1 MLCRQGGKKRQPLKG
16 RKEFFDKDR
25 RVIYLQSNNLKPKA
39 SAVVFRF
46 VRKNLWL
53 FGLGLLCSVLN
64 TAFNSLT
71 PQIIRMTVDSVIGSS
86 ELPQWI
92 QRTGIAQFAA
102 DNTKAMLLLAAVAVL
117 ITAILSGVFSFFAR
131 LNTAKASESSIK
143 ALRDELFGHIQK
155 LPFSWHTA
163 HQTGEIIQRC
173 TSDVEVIRNFISAQ
187 MVEVFRISFLIVM
200 TMTIMFTMN
209 VKISLV
215 AVIFVPMVMFYS
227 FFFNSKISKR
237 FMSADV
243 AEGVLSSV
251 VQENLTGVRVVR
263 AFGREQFEIDRFDEK
278 NIAFSELW
286 IRLGH
291 MMTAYWSTGDLIMA
305 LQVLCVIAVGTVS
318 AVHGEITLGEFLAFV
333 SYNATLT
340 WPVRSLG
347 KILSEMSKTGV
358 SIERVSY
365 ILQSEPEHDPPQALT
380 PPMDGDIVFDHVTF
394 GYENQKPVLD
404 DVSFT
409 IPAGSTFAILG
420 GTGSGKTTLMHLLN
434 RLYDLEDG
442 KGSITIGG
450 VDINQI
456 SRAHLRKNVSIV
468 LQEPFLF
475 SRTIGENIGI
485 ACESKGREEM
495 MEYVRG
501 AARSACVDE
510 AIESFANGYDTI
522 VGERGVTLS
531 GGQKQRVAIARMLTQ
546 NAPVMIFDDSL
557 SAVDAETDAKIR
569 HELKEKMG
577 NTTTILISHRITTL
591 MQADRILVLDNG
603 RVADIGTH
611 EELISRKGIY
621 QDIYQIQM
629 NNADHELLQQVNAGD
644 STESR

>member
-1 MLCRQGGKKRQPLKG
+1 MQNDQK
-16 RKEFFDKDR
+16 
-25 RVIYLQSNNLKPKA
+25 SKA
-39 SAVVFRF
+39 YAVVFRF
-46 VRKNLWL
+46 VKENLWL
-53 FGLGLLCSVLN
+53 FGLGLLCSMLN

-71 PQIIRMTVDSVIGSS
+71 PQIIRMTVDSIIGSE
-86 ELPQWI
+86 ELPGWFTALGL
-92 QRTGIAQFAA
+92 QRLLQGDTARV
-102 DNTKAMLLLAAVAVL
+102 LLLAAAAVL
-117 ITAILSGVFSFFAR
+117 AAAILSGVFSFLAR
-131 LNTAKASESSIK
+131 INTARASENAIK
-143 ALRDELFGHIQK
+143 SLRDALYGHIQK

-173 TSDVEVIRNFISAQ
+173 TSDVEVIRNFVSAQ
-187 MVEVFRISFLIVM
+187 MVEVFRIVFLIVM
-200 TMTIMFTMN
+200 TMAIMFSMN

-215 AVIFVPMVMFYS
+215 VAVFIPIIALYS
-227 FFFNSKISKR
+227 FFFSSKISKR
-237 FMSADV
+237 FMDADI
-243 AEGVLSSV
+243 AEGKLSST

-263 AFGREQFEIDRFDEK
+263 AFGRENFEIERFDER
-278 NIAFSELW
+278 NNHFADLW

-291 MMTAYWSTGDLIMA
+291 MMTTYWSTGDFIMA
-305 LQVLCVIAVGTVS
+305 LQVLTVICVGTVS

-347 KILSEMSKTGV
+347 KILAEMSKTGV
-358 SIERVSY
+358 SLERVSY
-365 ILQSEPEHDPPQALT
+365 ILLAEPEHDPPRALQ
-380 PPMDGDIVFDHVTF
+380 PPMDRDISFEHVTF

-404 DVSFT
+404 DVTFT

-434 RLYDLEDG
+434 RLYDLEPG
-442 KGSITIGG
+442 CGRITIGG
-450 VDINQI
+450 VDI
-456 SRAHLRKNVSIV
+456 SRICRGYLRKNVAIV

-475 SRTIGENIGI
+475 SRTIRENIGI
-485 ACESKGREEM
+485 TAQERDRDAM
-495 MEYVRG
+495 LEYVRA

-510 AIESFANGYDTI
+510 AIEGFAQGYETV

-569 HELKEKMG
+569 QQLKEKMG
-577 NTTTILISHRITTL
+577 SATTILISHRITTL

-603 RVADIGTH
+603 RVADLGTH
-611 EELISRKGIY
+611 EELIARPGIY
-621 QDIYQIQM
+621 RDIYEIQM
-629 NNADHELLQQVNAGD
+629 NNADRELLQKAAAGAPQGAV
-644 STESR
+644 TESR

>member
-1 MLCRQGGKKRQPLKG
+1 MQNDQK
-16 RKEFFDKDR
+16 
-25 RVIYLQSNNLKPKA
+25 SKA
-39 SAVVFRF
+39 YAVVFRF
-46 VRKNLWL
+46 VKENLWL
-53 FGLGLLCSVLN
+53 FGLGLLCSMLN

-71 PQIIRMTVDSVIGSS
+71 PQIIRMTVDSIIGSE
-86 ELPQWI
+86 ELPGWFTALGLQHLL
-92 QRTGIAQFAA
+92 QGDTARV
-102 DNTKAMLLLAAVAVL
+102 LLLAAAAVL
-117 ITAILSGVFSFFAR
+117 AAAILSGVFSFLAR
-131 LNTAKASESSIK
+131 INTARASENAIK
-143 ALRDELFGHIQK
+143 SLRDALYGHIQK

-173 TSDVEVIRNFISAQ
+173 TSDVEVIRNFVSAQ
-187 MVEVFRISFLIVM
+187 MVEVFRIVFLIVM
-200 TMTIMFTMN
+200 TMAIMFSMN

-215 AVIFVPMVMFYS
+215 VAVFIPIIALYS
-227 FFFNSKISKR
+227 FFFSSKISKR
-237 FMSADV
+237 FMDADI
-243 AEGVLSSV
+243 AEGKLSST

-263 AFGREQFEIDRFDEK
+263 AFGRENFEIERFDER
-278 NIAFSELW
+278 NNHFADLW

-291 MMTAYWSTGDLIMA
+291 MMTTYWSTGDFIMA
-305 LQVLCVIAVGTVS
+305 LQVLTVICVGTVS

-347 KILSEMSKTGV
+347 KILAEMSKTGV
-358 SIERVSY
+358 SLERVSY
-365 ILQSEPEHDPPQALT
+365 ILLAEPEDDPPRALQ
-380 PPMDGDIVFDHVTF
+380 PPMDRDISFEHVTF

-404 DVSFT
+404 DVTFT

-434 RLYDLEDG
+434 RLYDLEPG
-442 KGSITIGG
+442 CGRITIGG
-450 VDINQI
+450 VDI
-456 SRAHLRKNVSIV
+456 SRIGRGYLRKNVAIV

-475 SRTIGENIGI
+475 SRTIRENIGI
-485 ACESKGREEM
+485 TAQERDRDAM
-495 MEYVRG
+495 LEYVRA

-510 AIESFANGYDTI
+510 AIEGFAQGYETV

-569 HELKEKMG
+569 QQLKEKMG
-577 NTTTILISHRITTL
+577 SATTILISHRITTL

-603 RVADIGTH
+603 RVADLGTH
-611 EELISRKGIY
+611 EELIARPGIY
-621 QDIYQIQM
+621 RDIYEIQM
-629 NNADHELLQQVNAGD
+629 NNADRELLQKAAAGAPQGAV
-644 STESR
+644 TESR